1 MGPKDMAADHAHRRP
16 PAPPLNHELSD
27 ADPAPILKF
36 LAFLV
41 AATIV
46 IALLVVPFYNYLERR
61 EAAEKTARHPMS
73 LTGVERPQP
82 PPPRLQTYP
91 FQDIKALRQHDKP
104 LVGSYEWVDRN
115 AGTVR
120 IPIDRAMDLLAQ
132 RGLPYRKGGQPSAA
146 AAAGAGERRIRA
158 IGRPA
163 HACGKF
169 EWAAANDCES
179 AEAEALTRAPGSQSW
194 SGGLL
199 NRVRWPRAHAREVS
213 RSDTPGSDRGG
224 NCDVPLCRVFIGAER
239 AIDVRA

>member
-146 AAAGAGERRIRA
+146 AAAGAGSSGA
-158 IGRPA
+158 G
-163 HACGKF
+163 GGG
-169 EWAAANDCES
+169 AAQGASGAS
-179 AEAEALTRAPGSQSW
+179 AP
-194 SGGLL
+194 SGG
-199 NRVRWPRAHAREVS
+199 PH
-213 RSDTPGSDRGG
+213 TPAGSSSGRQPTTA
-224 NCDVPLCRVFIGAER
+224 NPPKPKP
-239 AIDVRA
+239 

>member
-1 MGPKDMAADHAHRRP
+1 MGPKDMAADHTHRRP

-41 AATIV
+41 AASIV
-46 IALLVVPFYNYLERR
+46 IALLLVPFYNYLERR

-73 LTGVERPQP
+73 LTGVERPLP

-120 IPIDRAMDLLAQ
+120 IPVDRAMDLLAQ
-132 RGLPYRKGGQPSAA
+132 RGLRYRARDRLAPVAPALPRGRAAHQRRRAGRTRRREVRVGGSQRP
-146 AAAGAGERRIRA
+146 RIR
-158 IGRPA
+158 RS
-163 HACGKF
+163 H
-169 EWAAANDCES
+169 ETRR
-179 AEAEALTRAPGSQSW
+179 LRAPGSKAA
-194 SGGLL
+194 SGTRSRGRDGL
-199 NRVRWPRAHAREVS
+199 ET
-213 RSDTPGSDRGG
+213 D
-224 NCDVPLCRVFIGAER
+224 
-239 AIDVRA
+239 

>member
-1 MGPKDMAADHAHRRP
+1 MGPKDMAANHTHPRP
-16 PAPPLNHELSD
+16 PAPPPLNHELSD

-41 AATIV
+41 AASIV

-73 LTGVERPQP
+73 LTGVERPLP

-104 LVGSYEWVDRN
+104 VVGSYEWVDRN

-120 IPIDRAMDLLAQ
+120 IPVDRAMDLLAQ

-146 AAAGAGERRIRA
+146 GAAGAGSSVPGGA
-158 IGRPA
+158 GVA
-163 HACGKF
+163 QGTSGAS
-169 EWAAANDCES
+169 AAS
-179 AEAEALTRAPGSQSW
+179 SGSEAMRHEGSRLQAPGSRRPPGTDLGDVTGSKT
-194 SGGLL
+194 
-199 NRVRWPRAHAREVS
+199 VRRPLAGKQPAAGS
-213 RSDTPGSDRGG
+213 TGIDT
-224 NCDVPLCRVFIGAER
+224 
-239 AIDVRA
+239 

>member
-41 AATIV
+41 GASIV
-46 IALLVVPFYNYLERR
+46 IALLLVPFYNYLERR

-73 LTGVERPQP
+73 LTGSERPVP

-120 IPIDRAMDLLAQ
+120 IPVDRAMDLLAQ
-132 RGLPYRKGGQPSAA
+132 RGLPYRKGGQPTTAPPA
-146 AAAGAGERRIRA
+146 PGAGSSGVPGTGA
-158 IGRPA
+158 AKGASGSSAPSSGSHTPTGSSSGRQPTT
-163 HACGKF
+163 
-169 EWAAANDCES
+169 AN
-179 AEAEALTRAPGSQSW
+179 PPKPQ
-194 SGGLL
+194 
-199 NRVRWPRAHAREVS
+199 P
-213 RSDTPGSDRGG
+213 
-224 NCDVPLCRVFIGAER
+224 
-239 AIDVRA
+239 

>member
-1 MGPKDMAADHAHRRP
+1 MGPKDMAADHTHRRP
-16 PAPPLNHELSD
+16 PAPPPLNHELSD

-41 AATIV
+41 AASIV

-73 LTGVERPQP
+73 LTGAERPVP

-120 IPIDRAMDLLAQ
+120 IPVDRAMDLLAE
-132 RGLPYRKGGQPSAA
+132 RGLPYRKGAGVAQGTSGASAA
-146 AAAGAGERRIRA
+146 SSGSHTPTGSSS
-158 IGRPA
+158 GRQPTT
-163 HACGKF
+163 
-169 EWAAANDCES
+169 AN
-179 AEAEALTRAPGSQSW
+179 P
-194 SGGLL
+194 
-199 NRVRWPRAHAREVS
+199 PK
-213 RSDTPGSDRGG
+213 P
-224 NCDVPLCRVFIGAER
+224 
-239 AIDVRA
+239 